1 MLPERNQPPTVLHA
15 LAGKQRRSGLGLEAQ
30 REAVARPGVRLPRR
44 RDPVREGR
52 PRLRLF
58 LQGHPLHG
66 TTFEA
71 LGAITPLV
79 DLWVEE
85 RRLPDHT

>member
-1 MLPERNQPPTVLHA
+1 
-15 LAGKQRRSGLGLEAQ
+15 
-30 REAVARPGVRLPRR
+30 
-44 RDPVREGR
+44 VREGR

-66 TTFEA
+66 TTFGA
-71 LGAITPLV
+71 LSAIMPLV
-79 DLWVEE
+79 GLWVEE